1 MALMNSTLNA
11 TMRGVVFG
19 GVPYDVTVENLPV
32 PTISSQTD
40 AIVRITTAGICGSD
54 LHTYRG
60 LIGGG
65 AVPFTMG
72 HEAIGYVAEV
82 GSAVSSLSV
91 GDYVVIPDTPST
103 ATLEMEPTL
112 YEFFGS
118 GGSLDGLQAEYARVR
133 SADAN
138 LIPVP
143 LTRNTTSPSLEQ
155 DYLTVGDIFST
166 AWTAVTWS
174 GFQPGDSVAVFGA
187 GPVGLLAAYSALLRG
202 ASRVYSV
209 DHVPQRLELARSIGA
224 VPIDFRASDPVAQIL
239 AREPGGVAR
248 SVDAVGMESLN
259 ADLEIEEDILLRQT
273 VGVTRTGGGV
283 GVVGVYV
290 ATPDSPSG
298 PRGSTISPNGTL
310 PMTEFFF
317 KGLSV
322 RGGLV
327 DPKLVAPELVQLIA
341 SGRARPSFITSAVI
355 GIEDAPEYYR
365 RFNRQEESKVFIRFP

>member
-1 MALMNSTLNA
+1 
-11 TMRGVVFG
+11 
-19 GVPYDVTVENLPV
+19 
-32 PTISSQTD
+32 
-40 AIVRITTAGICGSD
+40 
-54 LHTYRG
+54 
-60 LIGGG
+60 
-65 AVPFTMG
+65 MG

-283 GVVGVYV
+283 GV
-290 ATPDSPSG
+290 PLG